1 MDLLGRGSVIPMR
14 NIERSS
20 RKKLLSKY
28 VQKCAKIDLHL
39 SSEGL
44 TLKVRAKV
52 NSRKG

>member
-1 MDLLGRGSVIPMR
+1 MSFNDLHLIGFKRVL
-14 NIERSS
+14 ECS

-44 TLKVRAKV
+44 TLKVRAKLTV
-52 NSRKG
+52 EEG